1 MSVSWKVEE
10 SSSSLM
16 VPSVSTMIK
25 ELRLTFA
32 NIVNKNN
39 ATALSNFQS
48 PASVVQLI
56 STLVINAISYNRI
69 LTQAVVIYIIMFMTP

>member
-39 ATALSNFQS
+39 VTALCNFQS
-48 PASVVQLI
+48 PATVVQLI
-56 STLVINAISYNRI
+56 LTLVINAISYNRI